1 MQTAIVYITTPT
13 GVRAEYRSI
22 EARGTFTHS
31 VELKFSPTGANRHCM
46 PIMRRGA
53 SGRASG
59 IYATLDGILRNIQTA
74 SQNLLE
80 PALVQRPEI
89 LVELIQHYDGLSG
102 HEKVRAIE
110 IARQLPDA
118 IRLARKKK
126 RESGRR
132 AA

>member
-13 GVRAEYRSI
+13 GVRAEYRSV

-31 VELKFSPTGANRHCM
+31 VELKPTPFGQHSM
-46 PIMRRGA
+46 PILRRGA
-53 SGRASG
+53 SGRVSG
-59 IYATLDGILRNIQTA
+59 CYAELHGFLSYIQTA
-74 SQNLLE
+74 SPNLLRE
-80 PALVQRPEI
+80 PALVQRPEM
-89 LVELIQHYDGLSG
+89 LVELIRRYDGLSG

-126 RESGRR
+126 REGGRR